1 MRICLYFC
9 DYSCGRED
17 NFPLFFF
24 FFGDHL
30 CNNVANLIC
39 LTFQCY
45 LAWTESIKKSIAI
58 VIIAWRTK
66 GIVQRV
72 RVIFQLARFTSTLCR
87 ISRISKKKLHF
98 FIEVFCGR
106 FVEPSFFL
114 FTNATEIKQ
123 WQKINNWHLFNSG
136 NAFETC
142 QRIV

>member
-9 DYSCGRED
+9 DYSWGED

-24 FFGDHL
+24 FFCWSPLQQCRQPHL
-30 CNNVANLIC
+30 SDIPMLFSMN
-39 LTFQCY
+39 QGG
-45 LAWTESIKKSIAI
+45 IKKSIAI

-72 RVIFQLARFTSTLCR
+72 RVIFQLARFTSTLGR

-136 NAFETC
+136 NALETC